1 MGEDL
6 LEMEGLVRHEGAQR
20 IDEDAGFALEQGG
33 ARSMQ
38 MEYERLAAPRCHD
51 GKRIASV
58 REGVERASL
67 RIM

>member
-38 MEYERLAAPRCHD
+38 MEYED
-51 GKRIASV
+51 VYKRQV
-58 REGVERASL
+58 RSRPVSA
-67 RIM
+67 